1 MKWLW
6 IGFAIV
12 WALSV
17 VLDGRRRARTSSATS
32 AESEKKSPLPES
44 PLPALLTPRGTH

>member
-17 VLDGRRRARTSSATS
+17 LLDGRRRVRTSPPPQ
-32 AESEKKSPLPES
+32 EDPES
-44 PLPALLTPRGTH
+44 VAPARAPLPALLTPRGNP

>member
-17 VLDGRRRARTSSATS
+17 VLDGRRRARTSSTS
-32 AESEKKSPLPES
+32 AESDKKSPPPEP

>member
-12 WALSV
+12 WALSIFV
-17 VLDGRRRARTSSATS
+17 DGRRRARTSSPPQSREEDAAS
-32 AESEKKSPLPES
+32 AES
-44 PLPALLTPRGTH
+44 PLPALLTPRGIP

>member
-17 VLDGRRRARTSSATS
+17 VLDGRRRARTSPAAPADTENKGAP
-32 AESEKKSPLPES
+32 AEP
-44 PLPALLTPRGTH
+44 PLPALLTTRGTH

>member
-12 WALSV
+12 WALSIFV
-17 VLDGRRRARTSSATS
+17 DGRRRARTASPPRSNREDAAS
-32 AESEKKSPLPES
+32 AEA
-44 PLPALLTPRGTH
+44 PLPALLTPRGIP